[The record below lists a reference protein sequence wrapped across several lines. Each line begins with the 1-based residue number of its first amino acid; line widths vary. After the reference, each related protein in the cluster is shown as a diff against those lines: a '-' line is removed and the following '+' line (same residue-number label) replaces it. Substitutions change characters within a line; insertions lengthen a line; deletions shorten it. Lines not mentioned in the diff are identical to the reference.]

1 MAEKSQCAHF
11 VAGSTMR
18 HVMDMTLTSAIGIMA
33 LFLVD
38 LIDLFFLSL
47 LKQTAVTAAIGYA
60 GTIVLFAISVGI
72 GSSIAASVLVAKN
85 VGSGDIDRARDFATN
100 ALIFSL
106 VISAFA
112 SIAVACASGSF
123 LSILG
128 AEGETKRLSQTF
140 IWTMI
145 PGYILIGGELSC
157 AAILRAI
164 GDARRAMYLTL
175 ASAIVTLCADPIFIF
190 SFDLGIQGAAIA
202 TVLGYLASF
211 SIGVYGVTRLHNFL
225 NPINFDRLKRD
236 LPSIWMIAYPGV
248 LSQMTL
254 PFATAYLTH
263 LIATYGDAAVA
274 GFAIVCRIIPVAYG
288 IIFALASAIGPIIGQ
303 NYGGGHLN
311 RVRDTLRDGLI
322 FSSIY
327 TLSVSLA
334 LFLFRHE
341 IVSLFGATG
350 RTSDI
355 ILFFCTFIAISWA
368 FVGAQYLASAA
379 FNNLGYPKISLAFN
393 WGKATL
399 GTVPFALLGAK
410 LGGAEGMLVGNAV
423 GAVIFGVA
431 AIVSAYWVINHS
443 EIR

>member
-1 MAEKSQCAHF
+1 MAEKSQCAPF

-190 SFDLGIQGAAIA
+190 SLDLGIQGAAIA
-202 TVLGYLASF
+202 TVLG
-211 SIGVYGVTRLHNFL
+211 
-225 NPINFDRLKRD
+225 
-236 LPSIWMIAYPGV
+236 
-248 LSQMTL
+248 
-254 PFATAYLTH
+254 
-263 LIATYGDAAVA
+263 
-274 GFAIVCRIIPVAYG
+274 
-288 IIFALASAIGPIIGQ
+288 
-303 NYGGGHLN
+303 
-311 RVRDTLRDGLI
+311 
-322 FSSIY
+322 
-327 TLSVSLA
+327 
-334 LFLFRHE
+334 
-341 IVSLFGATG
+341 
-350 RTSDI
+350 
-355 ILFFCTFIAISWA
+355 
-368 FVGAQYLASAA
+368 
-379 FNNLGYPKISLAFN
+379 
-393 WGKATL
+393 
-399 GTVPFALLGAK
+399 
-410 LGGAEGMLVGNAV
+410 
-423 GAVIFGVA
+423 
-431 AIVSAYWVINHS
+431 
-443 EIR
+443 